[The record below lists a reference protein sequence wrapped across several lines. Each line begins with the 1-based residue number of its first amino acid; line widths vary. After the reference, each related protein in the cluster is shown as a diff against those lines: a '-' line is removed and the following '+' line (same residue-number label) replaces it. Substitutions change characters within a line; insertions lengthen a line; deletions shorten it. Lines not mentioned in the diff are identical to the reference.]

1 VQVRTR
7 QTMPVEWATTQMN
20 LANAYSDRI
29 RGDKAANIERAIEGY
44 EQTLQVTTRQ
54 AMPVEWATTQMNLA
68 TAYAKRIRGD
78 KAANIERA
86 IEGIEQA
93 LQVRTRQ
100 TMPVEW
106 AQTQMNL
113 ANAYRN
119 RIRGDKAENIE
130 RAIEGYEQALQVMTR
145 QAIPV
150 EWAQTVNNLATAYS
164 DRIRGDKAENIERA
178 IEGHEQALQVTTRQ
192 AMPVDYLATQRAL
205 ARVTFEQARFDQAM
219 TYAREAL
226 SVAEELYEASPTP
239 DARRSVLENVAGAPH
254 WLAYARCRGNGSEG
268 RQQAVAVLEQ
278 FRARWL
284 REALET
290 SIDRPAGVAEA
301 LWSDFQAQARTV
313 RELEAEVRLPDQT
326 PGRRSFTQLSQLLDA
341 ARSDQRQT
349 VDAIRTA
356 APDFLP
362 QPSFAQIRAAA
373 QSGPLVYLLAT
384 AAGGLA
390 LIVHGQKPSF
400 SEKLGFSADPV
411 EAVWL
416 DDLRSTDV
424 SAILYDVASEAE
436 GRYLRGAAIG
446 DHAALERSLATALPL
461 LGERLLQ
468 PLVTRLATAY
478 PHGTPVTL
486 VASSNLG
493 LLPLHAAPVTLDGRT
508 APFMDFFAVRYAP
521 SATALHAAHQ
531 RTQRASTRL
540 LAVGNP
546 EHVTHPAHLT
556 DWLAQEAVRLT
567 PDAALPLL
575 HAAATVAAV
584 ENALAA
590 AVPEHLLFGCHGHFN
605 IADPLQSGLA
615 LTDGKLTLARLLT
628 SLRLDGVDLATL
640 CACQTAITNF
650 QQAQEEAVGL
660 PAAFLQAGVR
670 RVVGTLWSVEALPTV
685 LLLRRYLTRM
695 AEGASALSALHEA
708 VRWLRTLP
716 RAEALAQIAE
726 VRKMNGDN
734 ALAAWYL
741 DSIVATD
748 PRFERQTPF
757 AGPSDWAAFTY
768 TGV

>member
-1 VQVRTR
+1 
-7 QTMPVEWATTQMN
+7 
-20 LANAYSDRI
+20 
-29 RGDKAANIERAIEGY
+29 
-44 EQTLQVTTRQ
+44 
-54 AMPVEWATTQMNLA
+54 
-68 TAYAKRIRGD
+68 
-78 KAANIERA
+78 
-86 IEGIEQA
+86 
-93 LQVRTRQ
+93 
-100 TMPVEW
+100 
-106 AQTQMNL
+106 
-113 ANAYRN
+113 
-119 RIRGDKAENIE
+119 
-130 RAIEGYEQALQVMTR
+130 
-145 QAIPV
+145 
-150 EWAQTVNNLATAYS
+150 
-164 DRIRGDKAENIERA
+164 
-178 IEGHEQALQVTTRQ
+178 
-192 AMPVDYLATQRAL
+192 
-205 ARVTFEQARFDQAM
+205 
-219 TYAREAL
+219 
-226 SVAEELYEASPTP
+226 
-239 DARRSVLENVAGAPH
+239 
-254 WLAYARCRGNGSEG
+254 
-268 RQQAVAVLEQ
+268 
-278 FRARWL
+278 
-284 REALET
+284 
-290 SIDRPAGVAEA
+290 
-301 LWSDFQAQARTV
+301 
-313 RELEAEVRLPDQT
+313 
-326 PGRRSFTQLSQLLDA
+326 
-341 ARSDQRQT
+341 
-349 VDAIRTA
+349 
-356 APDFLP
+356 
-362 QPSFAQIRAAA
+362 
-373 QSGPLVYLLAT
+373 
-384 AAGGLA
+384 
-390 LIVHGQKPSF
+390 
-400 SEKLGFSADPV
+400 
-411 EAVWL
+411 
-416 DDLRSTDV
+416 
-424 SAILYDVASEAE
+424 
-436 GRYLRGAAIG
+436 
-446 DHAALERSLATALPL
+446 
-461 LGERLLQ
+461 
-468 PLVTRLATAY
+468 
-478 PHGTPVTL
+478 TPVTL

>member
-1 VQVRTR
+1 
-7 QTMPVEWATTQMN
+7 
-20 LANAYSDRI
+20 
-29 RGDKAANIERAIEGY
+29 
-44 EQTLQVTTRQ
+44 
-54 AMPVEWATTQMNLA
+54 
-68 TAYAKRIRGD
+68 
-78 KAANIERA
+78 
-86 IEGIEQA
+86 
-93 LQVRTRQ
+93 
-100 TMPVEW
+100 
-106 AQTQMNL
+106 
-113 ANAYRN
+113 
-119 RIRGDKAENIE
+119 
-130 RAIEGYEQALQVMTR
+130 
-145 QAIPV
+145 
-150 EWAQTVNNLATAYS
+150 
-164 DRIRGDKAENIERA
+164 
-178 IEGHEQALQVTTRQ
+178 
-192 AMPVDYLATQRAL
+192 
-205 ARVTFEQARFDQAM
+205 
-219 TYAREAL
+219 
-226 SVAEELYEASPTP
+226 
-239 DARRSVLENVAGAPH
+239 
-254 WLAYARCRGNGSEG
+254 
-268 RQQAVAVLEQ
+268 
-278 FRARWL
+278 
-284 REALET
+284 
-290 SIDRPAGVAEA
+290 
-301 LWSDFQAQARTV
+301 
-313 RELEAEVRLPDQT
+313 
-326 PGRRSFTQLSQLLDA
+326 
-341 ARSDQRQT
+341 
-349 VDAIRTA
+349 
-356 APDFLP
+356 
-362 QPSFAQIRAAA
+362 
-373 QSGPLVYLLAT
+373 GPLVYLLAT